1 MSPMDEILT
10 VRGIPVRVIRSERR
24 TLSLEVRPDGQARVR
39 APARL
44 SKDRIRAF
52 LAERS
57 GWLESH
63 VRTALERSA
72 RAGAQPV
79 LNPAQLRELIRREGP
94 ELTRSVERYART
106 LGVTYGRITLRHA
119 KSRWGSCSAKGNL
132 SFNVALLLAPP
143 EVRDSV
149 VAHELCHRKVM
160 DHSDRFYRLLYSVCP
175 DYDRIH
181 GWLKEHGAE
190 LMARVGTQT

>member
-1 MSPMDEILT
+1 MDEILT

-52 LAERS
+52 LSERS

-79 LNPAQLRELIRREGP
+79 LSPAQLRELSRREGP

-190 LMARVGTQT
+190 LMARVGTRT